1 MILERRADLSSSV
14 VGLRRRSSLVRVWR
28 RMPRAVTSLC
38 LCCVRACNRAVPRSR
53 VQESARRLLAARPI
67 DAHDLPLAQAELSP
81 PPLAR
86 ARAQPPLPLVRPLGL
101 PLLLETERLP
111 PLSPRSLLRA
121 GPVTSRGVALLR
133 PLEVGG
139 VLSLAEQPGR
149 VLRQRGVALKGLG
162 GREGQLPQEVR
173 QRGVGAGREG
183 LDERREVRVELG
195 EVPEGR
201 GV

>member
-1 MILERRADLSSSV
+1 MLSPLSV
-14 VGLRRRSSLVRVWR
+14 FVV
-28 RMPRAVTSLC
+28 
-38 LCCVRACNRAVPRSR
+38 CVRATALFPGPECR
-53 VQESARRLLAARPI
+53 
-67 DAHDLPLAQAELSP
+67 
-81 PPLAR
+81 R
-86 ARAQPPLPLVRPLGL
+86 ARAAYLPPGPLMLMISLLLKLSCPLPHLPALAPNPLCLLSVPSAFLFSLRLSASL
-101 PLLLETERLP
+101 PCP
-111 PLSPRSLLRA
+111 PRSLLRA